1 MRDNHP
7 GMQFVEHGLIPFEP
21 TDLRGETLLVLAPHP
36 DDEVIGCGGV
46 VALHARE
53 NRRIHV
59 VIVTD
64 GRASTPD
71 ADPAELAERRRRE
84 SMAGLAEIGVHEAEF
99 LNIPDREVEASSQTL
114 KELLRE
120 ILLRVA
126 PDLILIPSPVEI
138 HPDHQALSRAFIDLV
153 QSDAELAGP
162 LAVAKIAFMEISQPF
177 RPNTL
182 VDITEVAELKESAIG
197 QHESQAH
204 LRDYSWYARGL
215 NQYRTMTLDA
225 PALFAEAY
233 WVTDAKYL
241 RTNPL
246 SAVEAAIRG
255 GSPIAVEAEPLP
267 VTVIVRTKDR
277 PALLRQAIASIRASS
292 PSAPIVVV
300 NDGGKSAIAA
310 TGEGVTVIEHETSRG
325 RSEAMNSGVAT
336 ATTEWIAFLDDDD
349 LYYEEHLPTLFR
361 AAASR
366 DALGWYTDAV
376 SAIYEIG
383 EDGAPVVRQRLRSY
397 AAEFDRELLAVDN
410 YIPLPTLLVR
420 KSDFLSA
427 GGFDPAFDLFEDW
440 DFLLRLSKLGE
451 LMRIPRV
458 TCEIRHFE
466 GSGSAVLQN
475 PSHSDGYRKAKL
487 QVWQKHGFTGNETR
501 IFRSVEAM
509 KESLTGSRNRTQVE
523 IGRGRHLER
532 DIARLDREVRRLKSD
547 KMILLEQIAAG
558 AHRESNLGSR
568 MEEMAAEHEAAKA
581 ILQTRNDELTGA
593 VTESSGHAGKL
604 YGEIARLEALLEEMR
619 GTKAWRLH
627 RAAERMRGRK

>member
-1 MRDNHP
+1 
-7 GMQFVEHGLIPFEP
+7 
-21 TDLRGETLLVLAPHP
+21 
-36 DDEVIGCGGV
+36 
-46 VALHARE
+46 
-53 NRRIHV
+53 
-59 VIVTD
+59 
-64 GRASTPD
+64 
-71 ADPAELAERRRRE
+71 
-84 SMAGLAEIGVHEAEF
+84 
-99 LNIPDREVEASSQTL
+99 
-114 KELLRE
+114 
-120 ILLRVA
+120 
-126 PDLILIPSPVEI
+126 
-138 HPDHQALSRAFIDLV
+138 
-153 QSDAELAGP
+153 
-162 LAVAKIAFMEISQPF
+162 
-177 RPNTL
+177 
-182 VDITEVAELKESAIG
+182 
-197 QHESQAH
+197 
-204 LRDYSWYARGL
+204 
-215 NQYRTMTLDA
+215 
-225 PALFAEAY
+225 Y

-255 GSPIAVEAEPLP
+255 GSPVAGEAEPLP

-300 NDGGKSAIAA
+300 NDGGKSAIGGA
-310 TGEGVTVIEHETSRG
+310 GEGVTVIEHETSRG
-325 RSEAMNSGVAT
+325 RSEAMNSGVA
-336 ATTEWIAFLDDDD
+336 AASTEWIAFLDDDD

-383 EDGAPVVRQRLRSY
+383 EDGAPVAGQRLRSY

-420 KSDFLSA
+420 KADFLTA

-451 LMRIPRV
+451 LVRIPRV

-487 QVWQKHGFTGNETR
+487 QVWQKHGFTGDETK

-509 KESLTGSRNRTQVE
+509 KESLTASRNLTQVE

-532 DIARLDREVRRLKSD
+532 DIARLDRDVRRLEKD
-547 KMILLEQIAAG
+547 KMILLEEIAGG
-558 AHRESNLGSR
+558 AHRESNLEAKARDMLSR

-581 ILQTRNDELTGA
+581 ILQTRIDELTGA
-593 VTESSGHAGKL
+593 VTESSGHAGRL